1 MISLAISDGPENGVR
16 LWGILMMWRA
26 GALRSCSGSAS
37 WSYASQQGIWSQV
50 YTIGSSWAPQG
61 MRLLRRTHTSN
72 IWDSS
77 FAARKVTFTSSVTL
91 TTSFMSKT
99 PSDMLK
105 MLIYTKIVS
114 LQVWCNYWE
123 FSLNGRQPMKMF
135 FTPYVRI
142 VFYFCALIFIVYSFS
157 DFFQG
162 VPDSTFFS
170 AVITLL
176 VIGTIVARHLDRK
189 KSLKNTSQ
197 I

>member
-1 MISLAISDGPENGVR
+1 MLPEWKATDENV
-16 LWGILMMWRA
+16 
-26 GALRSCSGSAS
+26 
-37 WSYASQQGIWSQV
+37 
-50 YTIGSSWAPQG
+50 
-61 MRLLRRTHTSN
+61 
-72 IWDSS
+72 
-77 FAARKVTFTSSVTL
+77 
-91 TTSFMSKT
+91 
-99 PSDMLK
+99 
-105 MLIYTKIVS
+105 
-114 LQVWCNYWE
+114 
-123 FSLNGRQPMKMF
+123 

-170 AVITLL
+170 AVIMLL